1 MDPEERRPEHIMV
14 RRAVAGGALAAP
26 LAFALGGALAG
37 WEGGL
42 SALIAVVVV
51 VVNFA
56 AHGLSL
62 AWAAGISIPALQAV
76 ALGGFVVR
84 MGIIVGLLFALDQLS
99 FFSPVIFGLTAVA
112 STLLLLGYEAKLA
125 LRGVGG
131 SLEIPPE
138 PAAAAASEQVRLRE
152 GTR

>member
-1 MDPEERRPEHIMV
+1 VDPEERRPEHVMV
-14 RRAVAGGALAAP
+14 GRALAGGAVAAP
-26 LAFALGGALAG
+26 LAFALGGVLAG
-37 WEGGL
+37 REGGL

-51 VVNFA
+51 VSNFA

-62 AWAAGISIPALQAV
+62 AWAAGVSIPVVQAV

-84 MGIIVGLLFALDQLS
+84 MGIIVGLLFALDQTP

-112 STLLLLGYEAKLA
+112 STLLLLGYETKMA
-125 LRGVGG
+125 LRSVGG

-138 PAAAAASEQVRLRE
+138 PAAATAAEQLRLRE
-152 GTR
+152 ETR

>member
-1 MDPEERRPEHIMV
+1 MV

-26 LAFALGGALAG
+26 LAFVLGGALAG
-37 WEGGL
+37 WEGAL

-51 VVNFA
+51 VSNFA

-62 AWAAGISIPALQAV
+62 AWAAGVSIPVLQAV

-84 MGIIVGLLFALDQLS
+84 MGIIVALLFALDRTS
-99 FFSPVIFGLTAVA
+99 FFSPVVFGLTAVA
-112 STLLLLGYEAKLA
+112 ATVALLGYEAKLA

-138 PAAAAASEQVRLRE
+138 PAATAAAEQLRIRE
-152 GTR
+152 ETR